1 MIDAAALSAWM
12 DSVLASARA
21 GRNFVD
27 SLQHGA
33 WLPIQ
38 RRVQAIRLST
48 RLPGA
53 LHLEELELPK
63 PCGPLSVRAGHKR
76 LELAHDQPWQTL
88 PVLDASTSPLE
99 IRLAQATHLEGVR
112 LRTALRAYRQRVAHY
127 SLRIEVQDE
136 AGQWVMLF
144 APSRPAELA
153 RQWLGELSARGP
165 DAALQRAIDIALLRL
180 SAAFTD
186 DPDDLH
192 ARLAQ
197 VEADHF
203 AGDKPGFKQLY
214 AELLGWAYPLSLGN
228 HGMHQRL
235 GTRDAAEVLRQ
246 IAEVV
251 DAIARLGWPV
261 FVNSGTLLGL
271 VRGGALLPH
280 DDDVDLALILPV
292 RSAAEM
298 RDRREEFT
306 RALSSA
312 GLTVAER
319 PAHWKIMRLGIPFD
333 VFPGWVDDGGQLHV
347 YPYCNGQVAASEVLP
362 CSPRAFGDALLMCPS
377 APERLLEVNYGP
389 GWRQPDPTFKFDW
402 KLSRKQFRDLFPAPA
417 R

>member
-1 MIDAAALSAWM
+1 MIDDATLRAWV
-12 DSVLASARA
+12 DSVLVSARA
-21 GRNFVD
+21 GRNYVD
-27 SLQHGA
+27 SLQQGA

-38 RRVQAIRLST
+38 RQVQAIRLST

-53 LHLEELELPK
+53 LHLEELVLPK
-63 PCGPLSVRAGHKR
+63 PCGPLSVSAGHKR
-76 LELAHDQPWQTL
+76 LELGRDQAWQAL
-88 PVLDASTSPLE
+88 PVQDASTSPLE
-99 IRLAQATHLEGVR
+99 IRLAEPIHLEGMK
-112 LRTALRAYRQRVAHY
+112 LRTALRAYRQRIAQY

-136 AGQWVMLF
+136 TGQWMMLF
-144 APSRPAELA
+144 APTRPVELA
-153 RQWLGELSARGP
+153 RQWLGDLLTSDTG
-165 DAALQRAIDIALLRL
+165 AALRRTIDIALLRL
-180 SAAFTD
+180 SAAFAD

-192 ARLAQ
+192 ARMAQ
-197 VEADHF
+197 VQADHF

-251 DAIARLGWPV
+251 DAIATLGWPV

-292 RSAAEM
+292 HTAAEM
-298 RDRREEFT
+298 RARRDEFT
-306 RALSSA
+306 RALTSA

-347 YPYCNGQVAASEVLP
+347 YPYCNGQVAASDVLP
-362 CSPRAFGDALLMCPS
+362 CSPRAFGDAQLMCPN

-402 KLSRKQFRDLFPAPA
+402 KLSRKQFRDLFAPPS